1 MNALKTFA
9 ATVLWFGLC
18 VLTVSA
24 CRAGWNDV
32 DPRSLAPVPGNP
44 CGIHGVPCLDSSN
57 GFNGSCCSE
66 GETCD
71 PSSCPAGMCC
81 DIDDSQGGT
90 YGKKR
95 PRRRAWQAE

>member
-1 MNALKTFA
+1 MNARKTA
-9 ATVLWFGLC
+9 WKAVLWCGLC
-18 VLTVSA
+18 VLTVGA
-24 CRAGWNDV
+24 CWAGWNDV
-32 DPRSLAPVPGNP
+32 DPRSIAPVPGNP

-71 PSSCPAGMCC
+71 PSCPAGMCC

-90 YGKKR
+90 YGKKQ
-95 PRRRAWQAE
+95 PLSRAWKAE